1 MNQLSPIL
9 SEDLT
14 QIKSI
19 FGIDTF
25 FATET
30 VSYQEGVIF
39 KGNLR
44 GEPQQTHAKL
54 SAKLKSIC
62 SDKYR
67 LFLVESP
74 EDKPVVIVLPSSQDP
89 AITTLSQKN
98 LALVLFVATVFTSFE
113 AISLMLG
120 FDLFK
125 QSNRFLES
133 LPLALGL
140 LLILAVHEIAHHIVA
155 KRYQVKLSIPFFLP
169 SWQVGSFGAIN
180 RFESLLPNRQA
191 LFDIAFAGP
200 ALGALVSLL
209 VLVAGLFN
217 SSNGIL
223 QVPSTIF
230 HSSIL
235 VGILAHLTLGDALA
249 ESMVNISPL
258 VALGWLGLM
267 ITAVNLLPAGQLDG
281 GRIAL
286 AIYGRKIA
294 RRLTLA
300 TIIILGLVALGNPDN
315 SLALYWELVILFLQR
330 ELEKPSL
337 NEISEI
343 NDTRAALGLLVFIGA
358 LLVLFPIVPSLSA
371 RLGF

>member
-125 QSNRFLES
+125 QSNRFLAS

-235 VGILAHLTLGDALA
+235 VGILARLTLGDALT
-249 ESMVNISPL
+249 ESMVKISPL

-343 NDTRAALGLLVFIGA
+343 NDTRAALGLLVFVGA

>member
-39 KGNLR
+39 KGNLK

-54 SAKLKSIC
+54 SAKLKNIC

-235 VGILAHLTLGDALA
+235 VGILARLTLGDALA
-249 ESMVNISPL
+249 ESMVKISPL

>member
-54 SAKLKSIC
+54 SAKLKNIC

-125 QSNRFLES
+125 QSNRFLAS

-235 VGILAHLTLGDALA
+235 VGILARLTLGDALT
-249 ESMVNISPL
+249 ESMVKISPL

-343 NDTRAALGLLVFIGA
+343 NDTRAALGLLVFVGA

>member
-54 SAKLKSIC
+54 SAKLKNIC

-249 ESMVNISPL
+249 ESMVKISPL

-337 NEISEI
+337 NEITEI

>member
-235 VGILAHLTLGDALA
+235 VGILARLTLGDALA
-249 ESMVNISPL
+249 ESMVKISPL

-343 NDTRAALGLLVFIGA
+343 NDTRAALGLLVFVGA

>member
-54 SAKLKSIC
+54 SAKLKNIC

-235 VGILAHLTLGDALA
+235 VGILARLTLGDALA
-249 ESMVNISPL
+249 ESMVKISPL

>member
-1 MNQLSPIL
+1 
-9 SEDLT
+9 
-14 QIKSI
+14 
-19 FGIDTF
+19 
-25 FATET
+25 
-30 VSYQEGVIF
+30 
-39 KGNLR
+39 
-44 GEPQQTHAKL
+44 
-54 SAKLKSIC
+54 
-62 SDKYR
+62 
-67 LFLVESP
+67 
-74 EDKPVVIVLPSSQDP
+74 
-89 AITTLSQKN
+89 
-98 LALVLFVATVFTSFE
+98 
-113 AISLMLG
+113 
-120 FDLFK
+120 
-125 QSNRFLES
+125 
-133 LPLALGL
+133 
-140 LLILAVHEIAHHIVA
+140 
-155 KRYQVKLSIPFFLP
+155 LSIPFFLP

-235 VGILAHLTLGDALA
+235 VGILARLTLGDALT

-343 NDTRAALGLLVFIGA
+343 NDTRAALGLLVFVGA

>member
-235 VGILAHLTLGDALA
+235 VGILARLTLGDALT
-249 ESMVNISPL
+249 ESMVKISPL

-343 NDTRAALGLLVFIGA
+343 NDTRAALGLLVFVGA

>member
-54 SAKLKSIC
+54 SAKLKNIC

-169 SWQVGSFGAIN
+169 SWQVGSFGSIN

-235 VGILAHLTLGDALA
+235 VGILARLTLGDALA

-343 NDTRAALGLLVFIGA
+343 NDTRAALGLLVFVGA

>member
-39 KGNLR
+39 KGNLK

-54 SAKLKSIC
+54 SAKLKNIC

-125 QSNRFLES
+125 QSNRFLAS

-235 VGILAHLTLGDALA
+235 VGILARLTLGDALA
-249 ESMVNISPL
+249 ESMVKISPL

>member
-44 GEPQQTHAKL
+44 GEPQQTHDKL
-54 SAKLKSIC
+54 SAKLKNIC

-235 VGILAHLTLGDALA
+235 VGILARLTLGDALA

-343 NDTRAALGLLVFIGA
+343 NDTRAALGLLVFVGA